1 MVKEQHKNISSTKT
15 EMNWQIQPN
24 SHKLCGDIYLSP
36 IKSSWYFTQ
45 TLLFR
50 SFWPDSCIGR
60 SRWHLSA
67 HIRNTL
73 SLLIILCR
81 YDHTDK
87 GEALHWEGMG
97 RVKDVRAQGF
107 QGSRI
112 SEIDDISMS
121 GRVEDVEEIDSP
133 KRKNFNK
140 ETK

>member
-1 MVKEQHKNISSTKT
+1 
-15 EMNWQIQPN
+15 
-24 SHKLCGDIYLSP
+24 
-36 IKSSWYFTQ
+36 
-45 TLLFR
+45 
-50 SFWPDSCIGR
+50 
-60 SRWHLSA
+60 
-67 HIRNTL
+67 
-73 SLLIILCR
+73 
-81 YDHTDK
+81 
-87 GEALHWEGMG
+87 MG